1 MIKRSKRLSHK
12 ILAVV
17 VATLCIVSAISLG
30 FSSWS
35 ITYPDSIQ
43 ANLQLVV
50 NDVTGKFVQ
59 FKDVSLSNKTIRFDA
74 SDDKKGNVTIGN
86 DEKTEQLSC
95 EIVGTLGKYS
105 TFKEINVSISADS
118 HYEQEWKQLYQ
129 KGYFEIPK
137 FISLSRYSDIEDNG
151 ESVTTFWTTAYDS
164 KTDERSF
171 CIRSTFSWGQFFNYK
186 NPCDFFDSNDNNGI
200 KKGNEYS
207 FQEKKA
213 ILNELKLLDGS
224 KFVVTL
230 SSKPFKYETYVTYDK
245 DGDLT
250 KIKLLDNIIDDGILH
265 FPDVPADTDSPI
277 GGTFNGWKLSN
288 GKEVSTT
295 TYEANST
302 TNIDLDF
309 FNDTNKIYIIAT
321 WRYDID
327 IPATKMTVE
336 LLDSAGAVVATADTE
351 NNTLVNYSL
360 GSDEGTLTIRASFTP
375 HNASKQE
382 INVEQK
388 DTHDGLIV
396 TIKELNIELKNNK
409 DADITT
415 TIIVNSASNDRLK
428 VEFSITVKEKSCILP
443 TTRILMSDGTY
454 KSAKDIVANDKI
466 LVMNHET
473 GNLESAPIFY
483 NFHYEKKL
491 NVITSLRFSNDIVVD
506 ISGNHGFFD
515 VNENKYVYLNETN
528 AKYFIGH
535 SFISCYDKQLSKT
548 TLLSVSVREEWTDLY
563 CPVSVFHLNYFVED
577 LLSMPGGIDGCFNI
591 FDYDDNLKYDVDDY
605 NDSIS
610 KYGLMQYEEC
620 EKFIPRFVF
629 DSLPMKYMNV
639 AIGKG
644 LLTMETL
651 KEYMEH
657 FYSIMNE

>member
-245 DGDLT
+245 NGDLT

-491 NVITSLRFSNDIVVD
+491 NVITSLRFSNDIVYIWKSWV
-506 ISGNHGFFD
+506 
-515 VNENKYVYLNETN
+515 L
-528 AKYFIGH
+528 
-535 SFISCYDKQLSKT
+535 
-548 TLLSVSVREEWTDLY
+548 
-563 CPVSVFHLNYFVED
+563 
-577 LLSMPGGIDGCFNI
+577 
-591 FDYDDNLKYDVDDY
+591 
-605 NDSIS
+605 
-610 KYGLMQYEEC
+610 
-620 EKFIPRFVF
+620 
-629 DSLPMKYMNV
+629 
-639 AIGKG
+639 
-644 LLTMETL
+644 
-651 KEYMEH
+651 
-657 FYSIMNE
+657 